1 MDIFPEKSFN
11 FLKDKLVSHVGNLD
25 TLIDTIMNMATSRDD
40 DNDVIE
46 RLREA
51 SVEDDLV
58 VSPENE
64 VSLKY
69 KVYYKILGI
78 RSKYYCRAR
87 GPIQRSHPS
96 QPHRQKTFYLQ
107 LQSRRQGINQSSID
121 LNTPPK

>member
-58 VSPENE
+58 VTPENE

-69 KVYYKILGI
+69 KV
-78 RSKYYCRAR
+78 SC
-87 GPIQRSHPS
+87 PIKS
-96 QPHRQKTFYLQ
+96 
-107 LQSRRQGINQSSID
+107 
-121 LNTPPK
+121 